1 MLYDKFIDDIKD
13 VFDSNLIDYYDYN
26 HKISTSAKDFMNA
39 LNKSSYDFI
48 FIKEIENGVLV
59 EIENEDEAIIYSK
72 EYREDTKPKSIIY
85 DIYEYFLKKELN
97 NLEKLR
103 SNS

>member
-1 MLYDKFIDDIKD
+1 MFDNRFIDDIRQI
-13 VFDSNLIDYYDYN
+13 FEYNLIDYNDYSN
-26 HKISTSAKDFMNA
+26 RISASARDFMNA

-48 FIKEIENGVLV
+48 SIKDRENGVLV
-59 EIENEDEAIIYSK
+59 EIENEDEDIIYSK
-72 EYREDTKPKSIIY
+72 EYGEDTKPKSIIY